1 MNIRDEGRAMTADR
15 NGLGFLGFIFAGVTA
30 AVMMMATTVVIG
42 HVEGKLSLEQPAVIA
57 SFGGVHQ
64 NTH

>member
-1 MNIRDEGRAMTADR
+1 MDIRDEGRTMTADR

-30 AVMMMATTVVIG
+30 AVMMMATTVVVS
-42 HVEGKLSLEQPAVIA
+42 HVEGNLSLEQPAVLA
-57 SFGGVHQ
+57 SFSGVNQ

>member
-1 MNIRDEGRAMTADR
+1 MTADR

-30 AVMMMATTVVIG
+30 AVMMMATTVVVS
-42 HVEGKLSLEQPAVIA
+42 HVEGKLSFEQPAVIA
-57 SFGGVHQ
+57 SFGSVYQ